1 MPELPEVETVKRI
14 LNNAVKGRT
23 IIDVNV
29 LYKRLIQ
36 SDYSEFIT
44 NIKGLKIGNVNRKGK
59 FLVFDLG
66 TKSLIVHLRMEGKF
80 FHLNGLEANL
90 DKHTSL
96 YFTLDDGSY
105 LFFKDT
111 RKFGVMYLKDKDKTY
126 IEPPLTEVG
135 PEPFEIT
142 EMDYLKR
149 AYSRINKSLKEAL
162 LDQKIMCGLGNIY
175 ADEVAFASKLSPFMK
190 AKDITEEDSK
200 NLILNSRIILK
211 QAIENGGSTI
221 KSYHPAKGISGLF
234 QTFLK
239 VYGHENQE
247 CPTCHT
253 KLKKRFVGGRGTTFC
268 PKCQHVSYTIG
279 LTGEIASGK
288 STVLKL
294 FKDLDVY
301 TFSADEC
308 VHNLYTD
315 PTFIKLLKL
324 KFPEV
329 IIDNSISKDVIYNL
343 FNTNKTFKAR
353 YERFIWSVV
362 KDKLNEFLI
371 SHTDKIVV
379 AEIPLLFNA
388 GYDKLFSFTIGVEAK
403 NETRLK
409 YLSDRDADNYNNQNN
424 ISKSNK
430 YAENRNKLD
439 YIISNEGSIEDLNNQ
454 VKEIYSKILNS

>member
-1 MPELPEVETVKRI
+1 MPELPEVETIKSI
-14 LNNAVKGRT
+14 LNNEVKGKT

-36 SDYSEFIT
+36 SDYDEFIHS
-44 NIKGLKIGNVNRKGK
+44 IKGLKINSIGRKGK

-111 RKFGVMYLKDKDKTY
+111 RKFGVMYLKDIDKTY

-135 PEPFEIT
+135 PEPFEIKD
-142 EMDYLKR
+142 MSYLKK
-149 AYSRINKSLKEAL
+149 AYSKSNKPLKEAL
-162 LDQKIMCGLGNIY
+162 LNQNIMCGLGNIY
-175 ADEVAFASKLSPFMK
+175 ADEVAFASNLNPFMK

-200 NLILNSRIILK
+200 NIILNSKIILK
-211 QAIENGGSTI
+211 KAIENGGSTI
-221 KSYHPAKGISGLF
+221 KSYHPAEGISGLF

-239 VYGHENQE
+239 VYGREDKE
-247 CPTCHT
+247 CVVCHT

-268 PKCQHVSYTIG
+268 PKCQKVNYTIG

-288 STVLKL
+288 STVLNI
-294 FKDLDVY
+294 FKELGAY

-308 VHNLYTD
+308 VKELYND
-315 PTFIKLLKL
+315 SLFIKTLAS

-329 IIDNSISKDVIYNL
+329 IVNNSISKEIIYNL
-343 FNTNKTFKAR
+343 FKTNKAFKSR
-353 YERFIWSVV
+353 YERFIWSAV
-362 KDKLNEFLI
+362 KDKLNEYLI
-371 SHTDKIVV
+371 THTDKIVV
-379 AEIPLLFNA
+379 AEIPLLFNS
-388 GYDKLFSFTIGVEAK
+388 GFNKLFSFNVGVEASHE
-403 NETRLK
+403 NRLK
-409 YLSDRDADNYNNQNN
+409 YLYNRNNNLYENQND

-430 YAENRNKLD
+430 FLENKDKLD
-439 YIISNEGSIEDLNNQ
+439 YLICNDGSIEELKDKVN
-454 VKEIYSKILNS
+454 KIYIDILHK

>member
-1 MPELPEVETVKRI
+1 MPELPEVETVRRI

-23 IIDVNV
+23 ITDVNV

-36 SDYSEFIT
+36 SDYSDFIT
-44 NIKGLKIGNVNRKGK
+44 NIKGLKIEDIGRKGK

-111 RKFGVMYLKDKDKTY
+111 RKFGVMYLKDKEKTY
-126 IEPPLTEVG
+126 VEPPLTEVG
-135 PEPFEIT
+135 PEPFEIN
-142 EMDYLKR
+142 EMDYLKK
-149 AYSRINKSLKEAL
+149 AYSKINKPLKEAL

-175 ADEVAFASKLSPFMK
+175 ADEVAFASKLNPFMK

-211 QAIENGGSTI
+211 QAIDNGGSTI
-221 KSYHPAKGISGLF
+221 KSYHPAEGISGLF

-239 VYGHENQE
+239 VYGRENQE

-268 PKCQHVSYTIG
+268 PKCQHVNYTIG

-288 STVLKL
+288 STVLNL
-294 FKDLDVY
+294 FKELNVY
-301 TFSADEC
+301 TFSADDC
-308 VHNLYTD
+308 VHSLYED
-315 PTFIKLLKL
+315 ATFIKILKL

-329 IIDNSISKDVIYNL
+329 IIDNSISKDVVYNL
-343 FNTNKTFKAR
+343 FKTNKVFKSH
-353 YERFIWSVV
+353 YERFIWSAV
-362 KDKLNEFLI
+362 KDKLNDFLI
-371 SHTDKIVV
+371 THTDKIVV

-388 GYDKLFSFTIGVEAK
+388 GYDKLFSYTIGVEAK
-403 NETRLK
+403 NETRMK
-409 YLSDRDADNYNNQNN
+409 YLSDRNINICDNQNN

-430 YAENRNKLD
+430 YAENRDKLD
-439 YIISNEGSIEDLNNQ
+439 FIISNDGSIDDLKRQVEDIYQRILNN
-454 VKEIYSKILNS
+454 